1 MGKLS
6 YGLFGYRL
14 LLKCVNSVVGPS
26 FKFFWLKKVLVGP
39 MNNVRDPL
47 LFSKMQ
53 ERTENVRSKCDLE
66 I

>member
-1 MGKLS
+1 
-6 YGLFGYRL
+6 
-14 LLKCVNSVVGPS
+14 
-26 FKFFWLKKVLVGP
+26 

-66 I
+66 IWELSNEFEWWDLSAKIWKLS